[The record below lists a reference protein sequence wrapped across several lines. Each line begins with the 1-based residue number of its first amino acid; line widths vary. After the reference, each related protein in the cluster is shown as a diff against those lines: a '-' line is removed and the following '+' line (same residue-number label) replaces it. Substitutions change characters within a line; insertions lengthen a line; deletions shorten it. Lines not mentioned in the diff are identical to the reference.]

1 MLAYARGSK
10 ILKNLLIIFTC
21 FFPLAAPN
29 KRLVRDYKDSPNL
42 NVQALCDKK
51 FCCGTVTKW
60 HAESVPQFE
69 KEKDFS
75 RCIFI
80 GATLLFHPKRYR
92 IIFLK

>member
-21 FFPLAAPN
+21 FLPLAAPN

-60 HAESVPQFE
+60 HAESVHLKKKKIFRVV
-69 KEKDFS
+69 FS
-75 RCIFI
+75 LVRHCYFI
-80 GATLLFHPKRYR
+80 RND
-92 IIFLK
+92 IE